1 MLTNKGDKVTLS
13 LPIKDNN
20 GYIDVFVFHVIQKTV
35 IVEPM
40 KKVN

>member
-13 LPIKDNN
+13 LPIKDN
-20 GYIDVFVFHVIQKTV
+20 GYIDVFVFHVILQKPV